1 MHETTVVGWDGSDTA
16 ETALEWAIARAE
28 LQPDGMRKL
37 ILVRAVDETLPED
50 AARTARL
57 PRDGARSFASSFG
70 YEVRPDPGIVVWAAP
85 PSRPSHREAR
95 GARGHEDLRE
105 RLT

>member
-1 MHETTVVGWDGSDTA
+1 MIRHPMGPRSYGACGPCPGEG
-16 ETALEWAIARAE
+16 
-28 LQPDGMRKL
+28 
-37 ILVRAVDETLPED
+37 D

-95 GARGHEDLRE
+95 GARGYEDLRE